1 MTLLAADDPAAAVA
15 ELAAANAPWLYGVR
29 HHSPA
34 CAVAL
39 PALLDAYQPTHIAL
53 ELPADLQDWIEW
65 LGHPEAGAPLAMA
78 AVAKDGGDLGFY
90 PFADFSPELVAIRWA
105 RAHGVPVVA
114 IDLPSA
120 ERGGRDREGRS
131 LGIHER
137 LQHGTDDSWE
147 SLVEGPGTLADPER
161 VRRAALLYGWAL
173 RLDAVR
179 GGGVSELDLARE
191 AYMRSAIAKLM
202 EDPSYAEWDGPPDD
216 DIREGDE
223 PSAVS
228 KPKPD
233 AKPKPT
239 SKKTVKKKAP
249 GKLARRSAAR
259 VDREADG
266 MAALESGRGPFVAG
280 LGTQSRKGS
289 KVDRAEEGSGSRADT
304 IENGSLPIEPESRPI
319 DPSAPLRLCVQK
331 TASGPRK
338 AREQT
343 PSDPLETLNHA
354 VANQAL
360 RARMAKA
367 PAKTAKPKLPTA
379 KPRLPTN
386 AKAST
391 KEPKQLVKERGAE
404 PAQPPV
410 RSASKRARVAAI
422 VGSFHAAALLPRA
435 KLWKRPAP
443 ASGRRVELVSSLIPY
458 GFELLDERS
467 GYPAGIRDPLWQQRL
482 FETQRDKGDVGV
494 LVASCL
500 VEITRGIRQRG
511 LPASVPDAKAAAE
524 VASSLALLRGLATP
538 GRRELVEAVQ
548 TALTHGE
555 LMGRGR
561 VVAKSMENVMVGR
574 TRGHLAPET
583 PRSGLAPHVLAL
595 LDELRLPRH
604 GTGVGNAR
612 TSMTEPEDLRLDPL
626 RSKLDR
632 RRHVALCRMRA
643 CGIPYGTEQESAA
656 VGGVESLTATWR
668 VMFTPST
675 EAVIELAGLRGVT
688 LKQAAAGALRT
699 EHARLVAD
707 DKLTAVALV
716 ELAGAA
722 AEAGAGELVREWLV
736 ELCGPRLAEATLT
749 ELIALVGLIDRI
761 LAGHIVGLPA
771 GADDAVDGEVDVF
784 VAPPIDRALVINTA
798 VASILG
804 LAGSES
810 LADARSLAE
819 LVRVLERPEHQG
831 LGEGRL
837 RWSIDQ
843 LVATG
848 TPMIAGAASV
858 VQVLIGTRT
867 AEELSITIGAWLDSA
882 VDLETRRILASR
894 LEGAIA
900 IAGPLFESSPVFLDG
915 LCERVERLSDQEFL
929 PRVAALRHGFET
941 LSTAARR
948 RLLHAL
954 GERLGETDARGQGLD
969 VAVTIPA
976 ELMAAAASADAA
988 GRAAADR
995 VPRPDLVAAPP
1006 AGSASRASAVV
1017 PDHAIPIR
1025 DRWRMILGHERD
1037 KMNQTSRR
1045 AARALDELYGT
1056 GHGEGSRGEL
1066 GGGGGQEEGFPTVR
1080 AWRDEIEA
1088 LFGASVFEEVAAKAA
1103 AQGRVGALLE
1113 LDPDAVAP
1121 SVELLE
1127 QVLSLKGGLGESQ
1140 LGRLRQLISRVVD
1153 QLTRE
1158 LAVRVR
1164 PALHGAI
1171 SPRPTRRPTGM
1182 LHLAKTVAAN
1192 LARTRIED
1200 ERVTF
1205 IPERLFFKSRSR
1217 RHMDWHVVLVVDV
1230 SGSMEPSVIYSAMMA
1245 AILSGVPWIGVK
1257 FIAFSTEIVDLS
1269 EHAHDPLALLLE
1281 VSVGGGTHIA
1291 KGLRYARSLV
1301 TVPQRTIVIT
1311 VSDFEEGFSVDG
1323 LLQEVRALVEGGV
1336 TCLGLAALDDR
1347 GAPRYAVPI
1356 AEQVAAAGMPVA
1368 ALTPMELAR
1377 WIGDQIR

>member
-1 MTLLAADDPAAAVA
+1 MSLLPVDDPATAIA

-39 PALLDAYQPTHIAL
+39 PALLDAYQPTVIAL
-53 ELPADLQDWIEW
+53 EMPADLPAVDRVARTSR
-65 LGHPEAGAPLAMA
+65 GRSA
-78 AVAKDGGDLGFY
+78 ARGGGGGEDTVVTSGSIRS
-90 PFADFSPELVAIRWA
+90 PDFSPELVAIRWA
-105 RAHGVPVVA
+105 RARGVPVVA

-120 ERGGRDREGRS
+120 ERGGRDRDGRS

-137 LQHGTDDSWE
+137 MRGAHEDSWE
-147 SLVEGPGTLADPER
+147 ALVEGPGTLAEPER

-191 AYMRSAIAKLM
+191 AYMRGAIATLLG
-202 EDPSYAEWDGPPDD
+202 DPAYAAWDGSPETAPDEENAD
-216 DIREGDE
+216 DPDVVEPEDSEDSDNADDE
-223 PSAVS
+223 A
-228 KPKPD
+228 PKPAD
-233 AKPKPT
+233 AKPATKPPAAKKPAATSPARKPAATPAAKQT
-239 SKKTVKKKAP
+239 SKKTVKKKTP
-249 GKLARRSAAR
+249 GKVARAGSRVEPGDRWPGSRVRTNAGSNEVGTNQRSY
-259 VDREADG
+259 
-266 MAALESGRGPFVAG
+266 ESGRETWDEPPGAHAHAG
-280 LGTQSRKGS
+280 LR
-289 KVDRAEEGSGSRADT
+289 V
-304 IENGSLPIEPESRPI
+304 
-319 DPSAPLRLCVQK
+319 RL
-331 TASGPRK
+331 
-338 AREQT
+338 AR
-343 PSDPLETLNHA
+343 
-354 VANQAL
+354 
-360 RARMAKA
+360 A
-367 PAKTAKPKLPTA
+367 PAKPAAKTKPAAKPTPPSGPTRSQPGA
-379 KPRLPTN
+379 KP
-386 AKAST
+386 AS
-391 KEPKQLVKERGAE
+391 P
-404 PAQPPV
+404 
-410 RSASKRARVAAI
+410 SSKRTRGPRVAAI
-422 VGSFHAAALLPRA
+422 VGSFHAAALLP
-435 KLWKRPAP
+435 KPTLWKRPAP
-443 ASGRRVELVSSLIPY
+443 IKSERVELVSSLIPY

-482 FETQRDKGDVGV
+482 FETQRDQGDVQG

-511 LPASVPDAKAAAE
+511 LPASVPDARAAQEIAI
-524 VASSLALLRGLATP
+524 SLAMLRGLATP

-561 VVAKSMENVMVGR
+561 IVAKAMQHVMVGR

-595 LDELRLPRH
+595 LDELRLPR
-604 GTGVGNAR
+604 GAKLAMV
-612 TSMTEPEDLRLDPL
+612 EPEDLRLDPL
-626 RSKLDR
+626 RSTLDR
-632 RRHVALCRMRA
+632 RRHVALARMTA
-643 CGIPYGTEQESAA
+643 CGIPYGTLAEG
-656 VGGVESLTATWR
+656 VGIGGVESLTSTWR

-688 LKQAAAGALRT
+688 LEQAATGALRA
-699 EHARLVAD
+699 EHARRIAD
-707 DKLTAVALV
+707 DKLTAAALV
-716 ELAGAA
+716 ELTEAA
-722 AEAGAGELVREWLV
+722 AEAGAGALVREGLV

-749 ELIALVGLIDRI
+749 ELIALVALLDRI
-761 LAGHIVGLPA
+761 VAGHIVGLPA
-771 GADDAVDGEVDVF
+771 DAEDAVAGEIDAF
-784 VAPPIDRALVINTA
+784 VAPPIDRALVISTA

-810 LADARSLAE
+810 LVDVRSLAD
-819 LVRVLERPEHQG
+819 LTRVLERPEHHG
-831 LGEGRL
+831 LGDSRL

-843 LVATG
+843 LVETG

-858 VQVLIGTRT
+858 VQVLIATRT
-867 AEELSITIGAWLDSA
+867 PEELSTTIGAWLDGA
-882 VDLETRRILASR
+882 VDLETRRILAAR
-894 LEGAIA
+894 LKGALS
-900 IAGPLFESSPVFLDG
+900 IAGPLFEAAPVFLAG
-915 LCERVERLSDQEFL
+915 LCERVEQMIDGDFL
-929 PRVAALRHGFET
+929 PRVAALRDGFET
-941 LSTAARR
+941 LSTSARR
-948 RLLHAL
+948 RLLLAL
-954 GERLGETDARGQGLD
+954 GDRLGEADARGQGLD
-969 VAVTIPA
+969 VAVSIPA
-976 ELMAAAASADAA
+976 ELLAAAAAADAA

-995 VPRPDLVAAPP
+995 VLRPSLVAAPP
-1006 AGSASRASAVV
+1006 GAPVRAPSAI
-1017 PDHAIPIR
+1017 PDHAITVR

-1037 KMNQTSRR
+1037 KMNPRARR

-1056 GHGEGSRGEL
+1056 GHGEGSRSEL
-1066 GGGGGQEEGFPTVR
+1066 GSGGGQEDGYPTVR

-1088 LFGASVFEEVAAKAA
+1088 LFGHSVFEEVAAQAA
-1103 AQGRVGALLE
+1103 TQGRVGALLE
-1113 LDPDAVAP
+1113 LDPESVTP

-1127 QVLSLKGGLGESQ
+1127 QVLSLKGGLGEAQ
-1140 LGRLRQLISRVVD
+1140 LGRLRQLIARVVE
-1153 QLTRE
+1153 QLVRE

-1171 SPRPTRRPTGM
+1171 SQRTTRRPTGM

-1192 LARTRIED
+1192 LARTRID
-1200 ERVTF
+1200 DGRVTF
-1205 IPERLFFKSRSR
+1205 IPERLYFKSRSR

-1323 LLQEVRALVEGGV
+1323 LLGEVRALVEAGV

-1377 WIGDQIR
+1377 WIGAQIR

>member
-1 MTLLAADDPAAAVA
+1 MSLRPDDDPATAIA
-15 ELAAANAPWLYGVR
+15 ELAAATAPWLYGVR

-39 PALLDAYQPTHIAL
+39 PALLDAYQPTVIAL
-53 ELPADLQDWIEW
+53 EMPADLQSWIEW
-65 LGHPEAGAPLAMA
+65 LGHAEAGAPLAVA
-78 AVAKDGGDLGFY
+78 AVAKHGGDLGFY

-137 LQHGTDDSWE
+137 MRGTHEDTWE
-147 SLVEGPGTLADPER
+147 ALVEGPGTLAEPER

-191 AYMRSAIAKLM
+191 AHMRGAIATLLD
-202 EDPSYAEWDGPPDD
+202 DPAYAAWDGAIAPEPGEEAPTPPPDD
-216 DIREGDE
+216 DE
-223 PSAVS
+223 
-228 KPKPD
+228 PD
-233 AKPKPT
+233 AGETAPPKKPAKARPAATKPASEDDEEPDADEEVPKKSKSQPAAKKPAGKPAAKDT
-239 SKKTVKKKAP
+239 SKKTVKKQTP
-249 GKLARRSAAR
+249 GKFAR
-259 VDREADG
+259 
-266 MAALESGRGPFVAG
+266 AG
-280 LGTQSRKGS
+280 FGFG
-289 KVDRAEEGSGSRADT
+289 GSGSSSHRRR
-304 IENGSLPIEPESRPI
+304 PELDLGDYLHYFRPQHVVG
-319 DPSAPLRLCVQK
+319 APDKAEAVRVRL
-331 TASGPRK
+331 
-338 AREQT
+338 
-343 PSDPLETLNHA
+343 
-354 VANQAL
+354 
-360 RARMAKA
+360 AKA
-367 PAKTAKPKLPTA
+367 PAKPAAKPKVRSKTA
-379 KPRLPTN
+379 SSSDAPSKQAASSTASP
-386 AKAST
+386 ST
-391 KEPKQLVKERGAE
+391 K
-404 PAQPPV
+404 
-410 RSASKRARVAAI
+410 RSGGPRVAAI
-422 VGSFHAAALLPRA
+422 VGSFHAAALLPKSA
-435 KLWKRPAP
+435 LWKRPAP
-443 ASGRRVELVSSLIPY
+443 IKSQRVELVSSLIPY

-467 GYPAGIRDPLWQQRL
+467 GYPAGIRDPMWQQRL
-482 FETQRDKGDVGV
+482 FETQRDKGDVQA
-494 LVASCL
+494 LVAACL

-511 LPASVPDAKAAAE
+511 LPASVPDARAAQEIAI
-524 VASSLALLRGLATP
+524 SLAMLRGLATP
-538 GRRELVEAVQ
+538 GRRELVEGVQ

-561 VVAKSMENVMVGR
+561 IVAKAMQHVMVGR

-595 LDELRLPRH
+595 IDELRLPR
-604 GTGVGNAR
+604 GAKVA
-612 TSMTEPEDLRLDPL
+612 MAEPEDLRLDPL
-626 RSKLDR
+626 RSPLDR
-632 RRHVALCRMRA
+632 RRHVALARMSA
-643 CGIPYGTEQESAA
+643 CGIPYGTQSEG
-656 VGGVESLTATWR
+656 VGIGGVESLTSTWR

-688 LKQAAAGALRT
+688 LEQAATGALRA
-699 EHARLVAD
+699 EHARQAAD

-716 ELAGAA
+716 VTASA
-722 AEAGAGELVREWLV
+722 AEAGAGALVREGLV

-749 ELIALVGLIDRI
+749 ELIALVALLDRI
-761 LAGHIVGLPA
+761 VAGHIVGLPA
-771 GADDAVDGEVDVF
+771 DADDAVPGEIDVF
-784 VAPPIDRALVINTA
+784 VAPPIDRTLVISTA

-831 LGEGRL
+831 LGDGRL

-843 LVATG
+843 LVETG
-848 TPMIAGAASV
+848 TPVIAGAAAV
-858 VQVLIGTRT
+858 VQVLISTRT
-867 AEELSITIGAWLDSA
+867 PEELSTTIGGWLDGA
-882 VDLETRRILASR
+882 VDLDTRRSLAAR
-894 LEGAIA
+894 LKGSIS
-900 IAGPLFESSPVFLDG
+900 IAGPLFESAPVFLAG
-915 LCERVERLSDQEFL
+915 LCERVEQLADGDFL
-929 PRVAALRHGFET
+929 PRVAALREGFET
-941 LSTAARR
+941 LSTAARK
-948 RLLHAL
+948 RLLYAL

-969 VAVTIPA
+969 VAVSIPA
-976 ELMAAAASADAA
+976 ELLAAAASADAA

-995 VPRPDLVAAPP
+995 VARPSLVAAPP
-1006 AGSASRASAVV
+1006 GAPVRVQLPAIPGHA
-1017 PDHAIPIR
+1017 PDHAITVR
-1025 DRWRMILGHERD
+1025 DRWRMVLGHERD
-1037 KMNQTSRR
+1037 KMNPQARR

-1056 GHGEGSRGEL
+1056 GHGEGSRSEL
-1066 GGGGGQEEGFPTVR
+1066 GGGGGQEDGYPTVR
-1080 AWRDEIEA
+1080 AWKDEIEA
-1088 LFGASVFEEVAAKAA
+1088 LFGASVFEEVAAQAA
-1103 AQGRVGALLE
+1103 VQGRVGALLE
-1113 LDPDAVAP
+1113 LDPETVTP

-1153 QLTRE
+1153 QLVRE

-1171 SPRPTRRPTGM
+1171 SARATRRPTGM

-1192 LARTRIED
+1192 LARTRID
-1200 ERVTF
+1200 GDQVTF
-1205 IPERLFFKSRSR
+1205 IPERLYFKSRSR

-1291 KGLRYARSLV
+1291 KGLRYARSLI

-1311 VSDFEEGFSVDG
+1311 VSDFEEGFSIDG
-1323 LLQEVRALVEGGV
+1323 LLGEVRALVEAGV

-1377 WIGDQIR
+1377 WIGAQIR